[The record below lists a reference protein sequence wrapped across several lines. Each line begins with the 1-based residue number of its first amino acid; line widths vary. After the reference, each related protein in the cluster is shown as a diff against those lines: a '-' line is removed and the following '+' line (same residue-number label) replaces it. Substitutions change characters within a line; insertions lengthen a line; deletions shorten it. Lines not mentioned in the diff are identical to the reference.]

1 MAITD
6 TAPRVRVSGTVRAES
21 TVKRLDVLLVGA
33 VIALSGIGL
42 VMVYAASRDSLIAVG
57 ADPAL
62 YLKKQIIFMT
72 FGLVAGAAA
81 VRLDYRNFLERMP
94 LAFVFTIVALLGL
107 FLVPASNGAHGWYQL
122 GLFQLQP
129 AEFGKIV
136 IIGCLAAYG
145 AAQRSQLDLRRFMI
159 FLAIAGVPT
168 FLVFLQPDLGT
179 ALVYL
184 SIVLV
189 MLWLGGAQGKHIVG
203 LIGSGVAMA
212 WLMIRF
218 EVLKPYQVK
227 RLTSF
232 IDASASA
239 QDAAYNVYQ
248 SKIAI
253 GAGGV
258 TGQGLFQGTQTRGS
272 WVPAR
277 HTDFIFS
284 VVGEQLGFAGGI
296 LVVLLFAIVCWR
308 IWRAAAVA
316 RDPEGMLIC
325 GGVLG
330 LFLFQVFE
338 NIGMTMGIMPVTGI
352 PLPFLT
358 AGGSS
363 TIMAFFAVGLVL
375 NVSASR
381 FR

>member
-1 MAITD
+1 
-6 TAPRVRVSGTVRAES
+6 
-21 TVKRLDVLLVGA
+21 
-33 VIALSGIGL
+33 
-42 VMVYAASRDSLIAVG
+42 VMVYAGSKDSLAAVG

-62 YLKKQIIFMT
+62 YVKKQIVFMT
-72 FGLVAGAAA
+72 FGLVAMAVGA
-81 VRLDYRNFLERMP
+81 RLDYRNFLERMP
-94 LAFVFTIVALLGL
+94 LAYLLSIVSLAGL
-107 FLVPASNGAHGWYQL
+107 FLVPAKNGAHGWYQL

-129 AEFGKIV
+129 AEFTKLV
-136 IIGCLAAYG
+136 IIGSLAVYG
-145 AAQRSQLDLRRFMI
+145 AAQRSELDLRRF
-159 FLAIAGVPT
+159 LVALTIASLPT
-168 FLVFLQPDLGT
+168 LLVFLAPDLGT

-189 MLWLGGAQGKHIVG
+189 MLWLGGAKGKHLLG
-203 LIGSGVAMA
+203 LVGSGMAIA
-212 WLMIRF
+212 WLMIKF
-218 EVLKPYQVK
+218 EILKPYQVK

-239 QDAAYNVYQ
+239 QDAAYNVFQ

-258 TGQGLFQGTQTRGS
+258 TGQGLFEGTQTRGS

-284 VVGEQLGFAGGI
+284 VVGEQLGFVGAI
-296 LVVLLFAIVCWR
+296 LVVGLFGVVCWR

-316 RDPEGMLIC
+316 RDPEGMLMC

-330 LFLFQVFE
+330 MFVFQIFE

-358 AGGSS
+358 YGGSS
-363 TIMAFFAVGLVL
+363 TITAFFAVGLVL
-375 NVSASR
+375 NVAASR

>member
-6 TAPRVRVSGTVRAES
+6 TAPRVRISGTVRAES

>member
-1 MAITD
+1 MTD
-6 TAPRVRVSGTVRAES
+6 IAPRVRAGTTVRAES
-21 TVKRLDVLLVGA
+21 TVKRLDAVLIASV
-33 VIALSGIGL
+33 VALSGLGL
-42 VMVYAASRDSLIAVG
+42 VMVYAGSKDSLAAVG

-62 YLKKQIIFMT
+62 YVKKQIVFMT
-72 FGLVAGAAA
+72 FGLVAMAVGA
-81 VRLDYRNFLERMP
+81 RLDYRNFLERMP
-94 LAFVFTIVALLGL
+94 LAYLLSIVSLAGL
-107 FLVPASNGAHGWYQL
+107 FLVPAKNGAHGWYQL

-129 AEFGKIV
+129 AEFTKLV
-136 IIGCLAAYG
+136 IIGSLAAYG
-145 AAQRSQLDLRRFMI
+145 AAQRSELDLRRF
-159 FLAIAGVPT
+159 LVALTIASLPT
-168 FLVFLQPDLGT
+168 LLVFLAPDLGT

-189 MLWLGGAQGKHIVG
+189 MLWLGGAKGKHLLG
-203 LIGSGVAMA
+203 LVGSGMAIA
-212 WLMIRF
+212 WLMIKF
-218 EVLKPYQVK
+218 EILKPYQVK

-239 QDAAYNVYQ
+239 QDAAYNVFQ

-258 TGQGLFQGTQTRGS
+258 TGQGLFEGTQTRGS

-284 VVGEQLGFAGGI
+284 VVGEQLGFVGAI
-296 LVVLLFAIVCWR
+296 LVVGLFGVVCWR

-316 RDPEGMLIC
+316 RDPEGMLMC

-330 LFLFQVFE
+330 MFVFQIFE

-358 AGGSS
+358 YGGSS
-363 TIMAFFAVGLVL
+363 TITAFFAVGLVL
-375 NVSASR
+375 NVAASR

>member
-1 MAITD
+1 MTD
-6 TAPRVRVSGTVRAES
+6 VAPRVRAGTTVRAES
-21 TVKRLDVLLVGA
+21 TVKRLDAVLIASV
-33 VIALSGIGL
+33 VALSGLGL
-42 VMVYAASRDSLIAVG
+42 VMVYAGSKDSLAAIG

-62 YLKKQIIFMT
+62 YVKKQIVFMT
-72 FGLVAGAAA
+72 FGLVAMAVGA
-81 VRLDYRNFLERMP
+81 RLDYRNFLERMP
-94 LAFVFTIVALLGL
+94 LAYLLATVSLAGL
-107 FLVPASNGAHGWYQL
+107 FLVPARNGAHGWYQL

-129 AEFGKIV
+129 AEFAKIV
-136 IIGCLAAYG
+136 IIGSLAAYG
-145 AAQRSQLDLRRFMI
+145 AAQRSELDLRRF
-159 FLAIAGVPT
+159 LVALSIASVPT
-168 FLVFLQPDLGT
+168 LLVFLAPDLGT

-184 SIVLV
+184 SIVLL
-189 MLWLGGAQGKHIVG
+189 MLWLGGAQGKHLLALV
-203 LIGSGVAMA
+203 GSGIAMA
-212 WLMIRF
+212 WLMIKF
-218 EVLKPYQVK
+218 EILKPYQVK

-232 IDASASA
+232 INASASA
-239 QDAAYNVYQ
+239 QDAAYNVFQ

-284 VVGEQLGFAGGI
+284 VVGEQLGFVGAI
-296 LVVLLFAIVCWR
+296 LVVGLFGVVCWR

-316 RDPEGMLIC
+316 RDPEGMLMC
-325 GGVLG
+325 GGVLAM
-330 LFLFQVFE
+330 FVFQIFE

-358 AGGSS
+358 YGGSS
-363 TIMAFFAVGLVL
+363 TITAFFAVGLVL
-375 NVSASR
+375 NVAASR

>member
-1 MAITD
+1 MTD
-6 TAPRVRVSGTVRAES
+6 VVPRVRAGTTVRAES
-21 TVKRLDVLLVGA
+21 TVKRLDALLIASV
-33 VIALSGIGL
+33 VALSGLGL
-42 VMVYAASRDSLIAVG
+42 VMVYAGSKDSLTAVG

-62 YLKKQIIFMT
+62 YVKKQIVFMT
-72 FGLVAGAAA
+72 FGLVAMAVGA
-81 VRLDYRNFLERMP
+81 RLDYRNFLERMP
-94 LAFVFTIVALLGL
+94 LAYLLAVVSLAGL
-107 FLVPASNGAHGWYQL
+107 FLVPAKNGAHGWYQL

-129 AEFGKIV
+129 AEFTKLI

-145 AAQRSQLDLRRFMI
+145 AAQRSELDLRRF
-159 FLAIAGVPT
+159 LVALSIASVPT
-168 FLVFLQPDLGT
+168 LLVFLAPDLGT

-189 MLWLGGAQGKHIVG
+189 MLWLGGAQGKHLLG
-203 LIGSGVAMA
+203 LIGAGVATA
-212 WLMIRF
+212 WLMIKF
-218 EVLKPYQVK
+218 EILKPYQVK

-258 TGQGLFQGTQTRGS
+258 TGQGLFEGTQTRGS

-284 VVGEQLGFAGGI
+284 VVGEQLGFVGAI
-296 LVVLLFAIVCWR
+296 LVVALFGVVCWR

-316 RDPEGMLIC
+316 RDPEGMLMC
-325 GGVLG
+325 GGVLAM
-330 LFLFQVFE
+330 FIFQIFE

-358 AGGSS
+358 YGGSS
-363 TIMAFFAVGLVL
+363 TITAFFAIGLVL
-375 NVSASR
+375 NVAASR